1 MKGNSLQPYVWMLV
15 GSVAFSFMVILA
27 KLAGDGAPWPI
38 IALVRSLV
46 PLILVVIWAKADGVR
61 LVALGSPVLWTRSIF
76 GSFSLVGTFY
86 AVTHMS
92 PSEVQTLGSIFPIWI
107 ALLSWPM
114 LGEMPSPVVWLSILS
129 AVTGVAL
136 VQQPGVDGFN
146 PVALVVIAVSIFT
159 ALAMMG
165 LNRLKHL
172 DPRAVVVHF
181 SGVSTILCV
190 AALFL
195 LPLMGAAEPLE
206 FGQLRALEAPT
217 IFALLGV
224 GVTAT
229 IGQFFL
235 TKAFTAGAPA
245 RISVVGLTQV
255 VFVFVLDIG
264 LLGRSLHPVQM
275 LGVML
280 IVVPTAWIMLRGPRR
295 KSIAMPHPTPI
306 KAKVLEPTVACKG

>member
-1 MKGNSLQPYVWMLV
+1 MKVNPLQSYVWMLI

-27 KLAGDGAPWPI
+27 KLAGDGAPWTVV
-38 IALVRSLV
+38 ALIRSLV
-46 PLILVVIWAKADGVR
+46 PLILVALWAKADGVP

-86 AVTHMS
+86 ALTHMP

-114 LGEMPSPVVWLSILS
+114 LGEMPSPMVWVSIAS

-136 VQQPGVDGFN
+136 VQQPGLDGFN

-165 LNRLKHL
+165 LNRLSHL

-181 SGVSTILCV
+181 SGVSAILCV
-190 AALFL
+190 ACLFL
-195 LPLMGAAEPLE
+195 LPLFGAAETVTLE
-206 FGQLRALEAPT
+206 QMRALAPHT

-224 GVTAT
+224 GVMAT

-245 RISVVGLTQV
+245 RVSVVGLTQV
-255 VFVFVLDIG
+255 VFVLVLDIG
-264 LLGRSLHPVQM
+264 LLGRSLHPMQI
-275 LGVML
+275 LGVTL
-280 IVVPTAWIMLRGPRR
+280 IVVPTAAMMLRGPKR
-295 KSIAMPHPTPI
+295 KPSAAPHQ
-306 KAKVLEPTVACKG
+306 AKSLEPTVACK